1 MTVRKTLADLDALVL
16 AAGIWFLAKFLRY
29 AFPPLFPAFSGEYE
43 VSNAAL
49 GLAFTAMM
57 LVYALLQF
65 PSGALAD
72 RLGRVPVIAAGAVV
86 AAAGALA
93 LSVDVSYLVLVAAMV
108 LVGAGTGVHKT
119 VAVGL
124 LSATYPSRTGRS
136 LGVLDTFGAFGGVVA
151 PAAVLVLADA
161 AGWHAVFLPA
171 GLLGLAL
178 AAVFAARVDD
188 PDRDET
194 NSAEGTPVRAY
205 LGLFRDARFSAFVLV
220 TVGFSFAYNGVVAF
234 LPLYLTDAANV
245 SGGVASLLYSGLFL
259 VSLVQPVTGEL
270 ADRFSRIRVVAGTLA
285 LASVGLAA
293 LLLASAPLVVVAAG
307 VVAFGLGSHGF
318 RPVRGAYLLDIVPES
333 MAGGG
338 LGVVRT
344 ILMGAGALAP
354 AVVGVLSEGVSYVAA
369 FALLLGSLGI
379 AAAVSFALA
388 VSE

>member
-1 MTVRKTLADLDALVL
+1 MTVRETLADLDALVL

-29 AFPPLFPAFSGEYE
+29 AFPPLFPAFSAEYG

-49 GLAFTAMM
+49 GVAFTAMM

-86 AAAGALA
+86 AAVGALA
-93 LSVDVSYLVLVAAMV
+93 LSVDVPYLVLVAAMV

-124 LSATYPSRTGRS
+124 LSAAYPSRTGRS

-161 AGWHAVFLPA
+161 GGWHAVFLPA

-178 AAVFAARVDD
+178 AGVFVARVDD
-188 PDRDET
+188 PDKRET
-194 NSAEGTPVRAY
+194 DTGGGTPVRAY

-234 LPLYLTDAANV
+234 LPLYLTDAA
-245 SGGVASLLYSGLFL
+245 GASDGAAGLLYSGLFL

-285 LASVGLAA
+285 LASVGLAT
-293 LLLASAPLVVVAAG
+293 LLVVDAPLVVLAAG
-307 VVAFGLGSHGF
+307 VVVFGLGSHGF
-318 RPVRGAYLLDIVPES
+318 RPVRGAYLVDLVPDS

-354 AVVGVLSEGVSYVAA
+354 AVVGIVSERASYGAA
-369 FALLLGSLGI
+369 FALLLVSLAA
-379 AAAVSFALA
+379 AAAVALWLA
-388 VSE
+388 ASE

>member
-1 MTVRKTLADLDALVL
+1 MTVRETLADLDALVL

-29 AFPPLFPAFSGEYE
+29 AFPPLFPAFSTEYG

-49 GLAFTAMM
+49 GVAFTAMM

-93 LSVDVSYLVLVAAMV
+93 LSVDVPYLVLVAAMV

-151 PAAVLVLADA
+151 PAAVVLLADA

-178 AAVFAARVDD
+178 AGLFVARVDD
-188 PDRDET
+188 PDRDEQT
-194 NSAEGTPVRAY
+194 TSGGTPARAY

-234 LPLYLTDAANV
+234 LPLYLTDAAGV
-245 SGGVASLLYSGLFL
+245 SDGVANALYAGLFV

-285 LASVGLAA
+285 LASVGLGA
-293 LLLASAPLVVVAAG
+293 LLVAGASPLVLTLG

-318 RPVRGAYLLDIVPES
+318 RPVRGAYLVDLVPES

-354 AVVGVLSEGVSYVAA
+354 AVVGVVSEGVSYVAA
-369 FALLLGSLGI
+369 FSLLLLSLA
-379 AAAVSFALA
+379 AAAVVALWLA
-388 VSE
+388 RSD